1 MSYDDALTKV
11 FDASHTKVLE
21 NKELALCCN
30 IDSPLFE
37 QTEQYFARLK
47 SLKTEIFSSKINY
60 RNQVVDDSLRII
72 DAFKPELG
80 ISTKDVKE
88 EQKPFIKDHYFDV
101 LNKLNNALKIANFN
115 LDLFSK
121 FNFFHNNIVAIGANG
136 SGKSTL
142 SAKLKEYLPKSAM
155 TISAQKLLII
165 PVFKNI
171 TNPNDTIKDLKKSQ
185 AYEKSTRFI
194 LESDKSHSPETD
206 AIKNEFKFLLNNLLS
221 ENNTLNNKYVQSVRN
236 GENCSVPESKLNK
249 TIEIWNSLIEHR
261 VLECSDGININLKAL
276 TSEGSYP
283 AYQMSDGE
291 KVVLYYIA
299 HVIQAPQDGFII
311 VDEPEMYLH
320 KTLLS
325 KLWDIL
331 ETEREDC
338 IFVYLTHDLEFATS
352 RNTAKKVWIKS
363 FNHPDKWEIENI
375 PSNELPE
382 ALLLKLLGSRK
393 RILFCESESG
403 KIDEKIY
410 NLLLPNVTITP
421 VKTCFDVINYT
432 KAFNELPNTTA
443 EAFGLIDSD
452 HHDPDRLSS
461 LQAQNVFSLNVSEVE
476 NLLFDEG
483 FLRNFSKQMMCD
495 EDVVSTI
502 KSEVIEKLSNTKD
515 LQVANYISAKINYY
529 FKSSHVSKGNTLEDV
544 KTHYS
549 HFTDNISI
557 DDWHDTRETELQ
569 YIIDSKDYD
578 RALCVIND
586 KGLKTIANRN
596 FNIGN
601 FQERALNYLQFNHDS
616 HQHLLKHLPSEL
628 TAG

>member
-1 MSYDDALTKV
+1 MSDDNALTKV
-11 FDASHTKVLE
+11 FNDSHSKFSKQ
-21 NKELALCCN
+21 KELALYCDV
-30 IDSPLFE
+30 DSPLFE
-37 QTEQYFARLK
+37 KIEQYFEKLN
-47 SLKTEIFSSKINY
+47 SLKAEIFSSKINY
-60 RNQVVDDSLRII
+60 RNQVVDDCIRII
-72 DAFKPELG
+72 SAFEPRLG
-80 ISTKDVKE
+80 LDIKDVKE
-88 EQKPFIKDHYFDV
+88 EQKPFIKDYFFDV
-101 LNKLNNALKIANFN
+101 LNKLNDALKIASFN

-142 SAKLKEYLPKSAM
+142 SEKLKEYLPKSAM

-171 TNPNDTIKDLKKSQ
+171 TNPNDTIVDLHKSQ
-185 AYEKSTRFI
+185 FTEKSTRFK
-194 LESDKSHSPETD
+194 LDSDTTYSKEAD
-206 AIKNEFKFLLNNLLS
+206 AIKNEFKVLLNNLLS
-221 ENNTLNNKYVQSVRN
+221 EHNTLSNKYVQAVRN
-236 GENCSVPESKLNK
+236 GEVCDLPVSRLIN

-261 VLECSDGININLKAL
+261 VLECSDGINITLK
-276 TSEGSYP
+276 TKSSEDNYP

-299 HVIQAPQDGFII
+299 HVLQAPQDGFVI
-311 VDEPEMYLH
+311 VDKPEMYLH

-363 FNHPDKWEIENI
+363 FNHPDKWEIEDI

-410 NLLLPNVTITP
+410 NLLLPNFTITP

-432 KAFNELPNTTA
+432 KAFNELPNRTA

-452 HHDPDRLSS
+452 HHDPDRLLS
-461 LQAQNVFSLNVSEVE
+461 LQSENVFSLNVSEVE

-483 FLRNFSKQMMCD
+483 FLSDFSRQMMCD

-502 KSEVIEKLSNTKD
+502 KSEVIEKLSNTKE

-529 FKSSHVSKGNTLEDV
+529 FKSSHVSKGNTREDV

-549 HFTDNISI
+549 RFTDSIRI

-569 YIIDSKDYD
+569 DIIDSKDYD
-578 RALCVIND
+578 KALCVIND

-601 FQERALNYLQFNHDS
+601 FQERAINYLQFNHDS

-628 TAG
+628 TAE

>member
-1 MSYDDALTKV
+1 MIMHRS
-11 FDASHTKVLE
+11 E
-21 NKELALCCN
+21 
-30 IDSPLFE
+30 
-37 QTEQYFARLK
+37 
-47 SLKTEIFSSKINY
+47 
-60 RNQVVDDSLRII
+60 
-72 DAFKPELG
+72 
-80 ISTKDVKE
+80 
-88 EQKPFIKDHYFDV
+88 
-101 LNKLNNALKIANFN
+101 
-115 LDLFSK
+115 
-121 FNFFHNNIVAIGANG
+121 
-136 SGKSTL
+136 
-142 SAKLKEYLPKSAM
+142 AKLDYILM
-155 TISAQKLLII
+155 Y
-165 PVFKNI
+165 
-171 TNPNDTIKDLKKSQ
+171 
-185 AYEKSTRFI
+185 YEKSTRFKSV
-194 LESDKSHSPETD
+194 SDSNYSPETD
-206 AIKNEFKFLLNNLLS
+206 VIKNEFKVLLNNLLS

-236 GENCSVPESKLNK
+236 GENCSVPESKLIK
-249 TIEIWNSLIEHR
+249 AIEIWNSLIEHR

-276 TSEGSYP
+276 TSEDSYP

-299 HVIQAPQDGFII
+299 HVLQAPQDGFII
-311 VDEPEMYLH
+311 VDEPEIYLH

-410 NLLLPNVTITP
+410 NILLPNFTITP

-432 KAFNELPNTTA
+432 KAFNELPNKTA
-443 EAFGLIDSD
+443 ESFGLIDSD
-452 HHDPDRLSS
+452 HHDPDRLLS

-483 FLRNFSKQMMCD
+483 FLRDFSRQMMCNG
-495 EDVVSTI
+495 DVVSTI
-502 KSEVIEKLSNTKD
+502 KRAVIEKLSNTKE

-529 FKSSHVSKGNTLEDV
+529 FKSSHVSKGNTRDEV
-544 KTHYS
+544 KNHYS
-549 HFTDNISI
+549 HFTDNINI
-557 DDWHDTRETELQ
+557 DKWHDTREIELQ
-569 YIIDSKDYD
+569 DIIDSQDYD
-578 RALCVIND
+578 RALFVIND

-601 FQERALNYLQFNHDS
+601 FQEKALN
-616 HQHLLKHLPSEL
+616 
-628 TAG
+628 

>member
-1 MSYDDALTKV
+1 MSDDNALTKV
-11 FDASHTKVLE
+11 FNVSYSKFLKY
-21 NKELALCCN
+21 KELALYCGVE
-30 IDSPLFE
+30 SPLFE
-37 QTEQYFARLK
+37 QTEQYFGKLN
-47 SLKTEIFSSKINY
+47 SLTAEIFSLKINY
-60 RNQVVDDSLRII
+60 RNQVVDDCIGVI
-72 DAFKPELG
+72 DAFKSELG
-80 ISTKDVKE
+80 IDVKNIE
-88 EQKPFIKDHYFDV
+88 AEQKPFIKDYYFDV
-101 LNKLNNALKIANFN
+101 LNKLNNALKIASFN
-115 LDLFSK
+115 LELFSK

-165 PVFKNI
+165 PVFKNV
-171 TNPNDTIKDLKKSQ
+171 TNPIDTTKDLQELQSH
-185 AYEKSTRFI
+185 EKSTRFKSV
-194 LESDKSHSPETD
+194 SDSNYSPETD
-206 AIKNEFKFLLNNLLS
+206 VIKNEFKVLLNNLLS
-221 ENNTLNNKYVQSVRN
+221 ENNTLNNEYVQSVRN
-236 GENCSVPESKLNK
+236 GENCSVPESKLIK
-249 TIEIWNSLIEHR
+249 AIEIWNSLIDHR
-261 VLECSDGININLKAL
+261 VLECSDGININLK
-276 TSEGSYP
+276 TKGSEDSYP

-299 HVIQAPQDGFII
+299 HVLQAPQDGFII

-331 ETEREDC
+331 ESEREDC

-363 FNHPDKWEIENI
+363 FNHPNKWEIENI

-410 NLLLPNVTITP
+410 NLLLPKFTITP

-432 KAFNELPNTTA
+432 KAFNELPNKTA

-452 HHDPDRLSS
+452 HHDSDRLSS

-483 FLRNFSKQMMCD
+483 FLRNFSRRMMCD
-495 EDVVSTI
+495 DDVVSTI
-502 KSEVIEKLSNTKD
+502 KSEVIEKLSNTKE

-529 FKSSHVSKGNTLEDV
+529 FKSSHVSKGNTREDV

-549 HFTDNISI
+549 RFTDNISI
-557 DDWHDTRETELQ
+557 DEWHDARETELQ
-569 YIIDSKDYD
+569 NIIDSKDYD
-578 RALCVIND
+578 KALCVIND

-601 FQERALNYLQFNHDS
+601 FQEKALNYLQFNHDS

>member
-1 MSYDDALTKV
+1 MLSNDLLLNLVDESIVKLQKYKEIAEFCKISIHPFEEALNYFSTLREALHVHEYLK
-11 FDASHTKVLE
+11 E
-21 NKELALCCN
+21 NYQQQLQV
-30 IDSPLFE
+30 D
-37 QTEQYFARLK
+37 
-47 SLKTEIFSSKINY
+47 SSKIM
-60 RNQVVDDSLRII
+60 QS
-72 DAFKPELG
+72 FKFE
-80 ISTKDVKE
+80 TKFEVSQIHKDFYKININKGLVE
-88 EQKPFIKDHYFDV
+88 FERHIKV
-101 LNKLNNALKIANFN
+101 ASFN
-115 LDLFSK
+115 LNMFIK
-121 FNFFHNNIVAIGANG
+121 FNFFSDNIVAIGANG

-155 TISAQKLLII
+155 TISAQKFLII

-171 TNPNDTIKDLKKSQ
+171 TNPNDTIKDLHVSQ
-185 AYEKSTRFI
+185 FYEKSTRFK
-194 LESDKSHSPETD
+194 LDSNESYSPEAN
-206 AIKNEFKFLLNNLLS
+206 AIKDEFKVLLNNLLS
-221 ENNTLNNKYVQSVRN
+221 ENNTLNNRYVRSVRN
-236 GENCSVPESKLNK
+236 GELCELPTSKLTN

-261 VLECSDGININLKAL
+261 ILECADGININLKAL
-276 TSEGSYP
+276 NSEKIYP

-299 HVIQAPQDGFII
+299 HVLQAPQDGFII

-352 RNTAKKVWIKS
+352 RNTAKKIWIKS

-410 NLLLPNVTITP
+410 NLLLPNFTITP

-432 KAFNELPNTTA
+432 KAFNELPNRTA

-452 HHDPDRLSS
+452 HHDPDRLLS

-483 FLRNFSKQMMCD
+483 FLSDFSRQLMCD
-495 EDVVSTI
+495 GDVVSTI
-502 KSEVIEKLSNTKD
+502 KSEVIEKLSNTKE

-529 FKSSHVSKGNTLEDV
+529 FKSSHVSKGNTREDV
-544 KTHYS
+544 KKHYS
-549 HFTDNISI
+549 RFTDNISI

-569 YIIDSKDYD
+569 NIIDSKDYD
-578 RALCVIND
+578 RALCIIND

-601 FQERALNYLQFNHDS
+601 FQEKALSYLQFNHSS

>member
-1 MSYDDALTKV
+1 MLSHDLLLNLVDESVVKLQKYKEIAEFCEISIQPFEEALNY
-11 FDASHTKVLE
+11 FSRLE
-21 NKELALCCN
+21 GALHVHEHLKENYLQQLQV
-30 IDSPLFE
+30 D
-37 QTEQYFARLK
+37 
-47 SLKTEIFSSKINY
+47 SSKIM
-60 RNQVVDDSLRII
+60 QS
-72 DAFKPELG
+72 FKLTTKFEISQIHKDFYKININKGLSQFG
-80 ISTKDVKE
+80 INTKV
-88 EQKPFIKDHYFDV
+88 
-101 LNKLNNALKIANFN
+101 ATFN
-115 LDLFSK
+115 LNIFIK
-121 FNFFHNNIVAIGANG
+121 FNFFNNNIVAIGANG

-142 SAKLKEYLPKSAM
+142 SAKLKEYLPTSAM

-171 TNPNDTIKDLKKSQ
+171 TNPNDTIRDLHKSQ
-185 AYEKSTRFI
+185 SYEKSTRFK
-194 LESDKSHSPETD
+194 LDSNESYSPEAN
-206 AIKNEFKFLLNNLLS
+206 AIKDEFKFLLNNLLS
-221 ENNTLNNKYVQSVRN
+221 ENNTLNNRYVQSVRS
-236 GENCSVPESKLNK
+236 GEACELPRSKLTN

-261 VLECSDGININLKAL
+261 VLECSDGININLKSL
-276 TSEGSYP
+276 TSEDSYP

-299 HVIQAPQDGFII
+299 HVLQAPQDGFVI
-311 VDEPEMYLH
+311 VDEPEIYLH

-352 RNTAKKVWIKS
+352 RNTAKKLWIKS

-410 NLLLPNVTITP
+410 NLLLPNLTITP

-432 KAFNELPNTTA
+432 KAFNELPNRTA
-443 EAFGLIDSD
+443 ESFGLIDSD
-452 HHDPDRLSS
+452 HHDPDRLLS

-483 FLRNFSKQMMCD
+483 FLRDFSRQMMCD
-495 EDVVSTI
+495 GDVVSTI
-502 KSEVIEKLSNTKD
+502 KSEVIEKLSNTKE

-529 FKSSHVSKGNTLEDV
+529 FKSSHVSKGNTRDDV
-544 KTHYS
+544 KNHYS
-549 HFTDNISI
+549 HFTDNINI
-557 DDWHDTRETELQ
+557 DKWHDIREIELQ
-569 YIIDSKDYD
+569 DIIDSQDYD
-578 RALCVIND
+578 RALFVIND

-601 FQERALNYLQFNHDS
+601 FQERALSYLQFNHDS

-628 TAG
+628 TAE

>member
-1 MSYDDALTKV
+1 MLINDLLLNLVDESIVQLQKYKEIAEFCEINIQPFEEALNYFFKLKEALHMHEYLT
-11 FDASHTKVLE
+11 E
-21 NKELALCCN
+21 NYQQQLQV
-30 IDSPLFE
+30 D
-37 QTEQYFARLK
+37 
-47 SLKTEIFSSKINY
+47 SSKIM
-60 RNQVVDDSLRII
+60 QS
-72 DAFKPELG
+72 FKFK
-80 ISTKDVKE
+80 TKFEVSQIHRDFYNINIQKGLE
-88 EQKPFIKDHYFDV
+88 EFKKNIK
-101 LNKLNNALKIANFN
+101 AANFN
-115 LDLFSK
+115 LNIFSK
-121 FNFFHNNIVAIGANG
+121 FSFFNKNIVAIGANG

-142 SAKLKEYLPKSAM
+142 AAKLKEYLPTSAM

-194 LESDKSHSPETD
+194 LESDRSHSPEAD

-221 ENNTLNNKYVQSVRN
+221 ENNTLNNKYVQSVRI
-236 GENCSVPESKLNK
+236 GESCNVPESKLNK

-276 TSEGSYP
+276 TSENIYP

-291 KVVLYYIA
+291 KVILYYIS
-299 HVIQAPQDGFII
+299 HVLQAPQNGFII

-338 IFVYLTHDLEFATS
+338 IFIYLTHDLDFATS

-363 FNHPDKWEIENI
+363 FNHPDKWEIEDI

-382 ALLLKLLGSRK
+382 TLLLKLLGSRK

-410 NLLLPNVTITP
+410 NLLLPNFTITP

-432 KAFNELPNTTA
+432 KAFNELPNRTA
-443 EAFGLIDSD
+443 EALGLIDSD
-452 HHDPDRLSS
+452 HHDSDRLSS
-461 LQAQNVFSLNVSEVE
+461 LKAQNVFSLNVSEVE

-483 FLRNFSKQMMCD
+483 FLRDFSRQMMCD
-495 EDVVSTI
+495 GDVVSTI
-502 KSEVIEKLSNTKD
+502 KSEVIAKLSNTKE

-529 FKSSHVSKGNTLEDV
+529 FKSSHVSKGNTREDV
-544 KTHYS
+544 KKHYS
-549 HFTDNISI
+549 RFTDNISI

-569 YIIDSKDYD
+569 DIIDSKDYD

-601 FQERALNYLQFNHDS
+601 FQEKALSYLQFNRDS

-628 TAG
+628 TAE

>member
-1 MSYDDALTKV
+1 LKEAVHKHEELEASY
-11 FDASHTKVLE
+11 
-21 NKELALCCN
+21 
-30 IDSPLFE
+30 
-37 QTEQYFARLK
+37 TEQIRIDTSNIIGSFGFQTKFEISQIHKDFYTINIKR
-47 SLKTEIFSSKINY
+47 SLVQFEH
-60 RNQVVDDSLRII
+60 
-72 DAFKPELG
+72 
-80 ISTKDVKE
+80 
-88 EQKPFIKDHYFDV
+88 FIK
-101 LNKLNNALKIANFN
+101 IAKFN
-115 LDLFSK
+115 LNIFIK
-121 FNFFHNNIVAIGANG
+121 FNFFDKNIVAIGANG

-142 SAKLKEYLPKSAM
+142 SAKLKEYLPTSAM

-171 TNPNDTIKDLKKSQ
+171 TNPNDTIRDLYKSQ
-185 AYEKSTRFI
+185 SAEKSTRFL
-194 LESDKSHSPETD
+194 LESDRSSSPETN
-206 AIKNEFKFLLNNLLS
+206 AIKDEFKFLLNNLLS
-221 ENNTLNNKYVQSVRN
+221 ENNTLNNRYVQSVR
-236 GENCSVPESKLNK
+236 GGKACELPRSKLTN
-249 TIEIWNSLIEHR
+249 TIEIWNSLVEHR
-261 VLECSDGININLKAL
+261 VLECSDGINITLKAL
-276 TSEGSYP
+276 TSEDSYP

-299 HVIQAPQDGFII
+299 HVLQAPQDGFII

-410 NLLLPNVTITP
+410 NLLLPNFTITP

-432 KAFNELPNTTA
+432 KAFNELPSRTA
-443 EAFGLIDSD
+443 EAYGLIDSD
-452 HHDPDRLSS
+452 HHDPDRLLN

-483 FLRNFSKQMMCD
+483 FLSDFSRQMMCD
-495 EDVVSTI
+495 GDVVSTI
-502 KSEVIEKLSNTKD
+502 KSEVIAKLSNTKE

-529 FKSSHVSKGNTLEDV
+529 FKSSHVSKGNTREDV
-544 KTHYS
+544 KKHYS
-549 HFTDNISI
+549 RFTDNISI

-569 YIIDSKDYD
+569 GIIDSKDYD

-601 FQERALNYLQFNHDS
+601 FQEKALSYLQFNRDS

-628 TAG
+628 TAE

>member
-1 MSYDDALTKV
+1 MSDDNALTKV
-11 FDASHTKVLE
+11 FNVSHSKFLKQ
-21 NKELALCCN
+21 KELALYC
-30 IDSPLFE
+30 DVESPLFE
-37 QTEQYFARLK
+37 QIEQYFEKLN

-60 RNQVVDDSLRII
+60 RNQVVDDCIRII

-80 ISTKDVKE
+80 MDTQDIEE
-88 EQKPFIKDHYFDV
+88 EQKPFIRDYYFDL
-101 LNKLNNALKIANFN
+101 LNKLNDALKIASFN

-165 PVFKNI
+165 PIFTNV
-171 TNPNDTIKDLKKSQ
+171 TNPNDTIKDLKESQ
-185 AYEKSTRFI
+185 SYEKSIRFKSV
-194 LESDKSHSPETD
+194 SDSNYSPETD
-206 AIKNEFKFLLNNLLS
+206 VIKNEFKVLLSNLLS
-221 ENNTLNNKYVQSVRN
+221 ENNALNNKYVQSVRS
-236 GENCSVPESKLNK
+236 GDACELPISKLTN
-249 TIEIWNSLIEHR
+249 TIEVWNSLVEHR
-261 VLECSDGININLKAL
+261 VLECSDGINIHLKAKD
-276 TSEGSYP
+276 SDDNYP

-291 KVVLYYIA
+291 KVILYYIA
-299 HVIQAPQDGFII
+299 HVLQAPQNGFII

-320 KTLLS
+320 KTLLG

-331 ETEREDC
+331 ETEREDY
-338 IFVYLTHDLEFATS
+338 IFIYLTHDLEFATS

-410 NLLLPNVTITP
+410 NLLLPNFTITP

-432 KAFNELPNTTA
+432 KAFNELPNRTA

-452 HHDPDRLSS
+452 HHDPDMLLS
-461 LQAQNVFSLNVSEVE
+461 LQSQNVFSLNVSEVE

-483 FLRNFSKQMMCD
+483 FLSDFSRQMMCD
-495 EDVVSTI
+495 VDVVSTI
-502 KSEVIEKLSNTKD
+502 KSEIIEKLSNTKE

-529 FKSSHVSKGNTLEDV
+529 FKSSHVSKGNTREDV

-549 HFTDNISI
+549 RFTDNISI

-569 YIIDSKDYD
+569 DIIDSKDYD

-601 FQERALNYLQFNHDS
+601 FQEKALSYLQFNHSS

>member
-1 MSYDDALTKV
+1 MSDDNPLNKI
-11 FDASHTKVLE
+11 FNDSYTKVLKY
-21 NKELALCCN
+21 KELALCCGVE
-30 IDSPLFE
+30 SQLFE
-37 QTEQYFARLK
+37 QTEQYFEKLK
-47 SLKTEIFSSKINY
+47 SLATEIFSSKINY
-60 RNQVVDDSLRII
+60 RNQVIDDCLGII

-80 ISTKDVKE
+80 MDTKDIEE
-88 EQKPFIKDHYFDV
+88 EQKPFIKDYYFDV
-101 LNKLNNALKIANFN
+101 LNNLNNALKIASFN

-121 FNFFHNNIVAIGANG
+121 FNFFNNNIVAIGANG

-171 TNPNDTIKDLKKSQ
+171 TNPNDTVKELKKSQ
-185 AYEKSTRFI
+185 SYEKSTRFI
-194 LESDKSHSPETD
+194 LESDRSHSPEAD

-221 ENNTLNNKYVQSVRN
+221 ENNTLNNKYVQSVRE
-236 GENCSVPESKLNK
+236 GEVCELPISKLFNA
-249 TIEIWNSLIEHR
+249 IDIWNSLIEHR
-261 VLECSDGININLKAL
+261 VLDCSDGININLKSIN
-276 TSEGSYP
+276 SENTYP

-299 HVIQAPQDGFII
+299 HVLQAPQNGFVI

-363 FNHPDKWEIENI
+363 FNHPDEWEIENI

-410 NLLLPNVTITP
+410 NLLLSDFTITP

-432 KAFNELPNTTA
+432 KAFNELPNRTA

-452 HHDPDRLSS
+452 HHDPDRLLS

-502 KSEVIEKLSNTKD
+502 KSEVIERLSNTKE

-529 FKSSHVSKGNTLEDV
+529 FKSSHVSKGNTRADV
-544 KTHYS
+544 KEHYS
-549 HFTDNISI
+549 RFTDNISI

-569 YIIDSKDYD
+569 GIIDSKDYD

-586 KGLKTIANRN
+586 KGLKAIANRN

-601 FQERALNYLQFNHDS
+601 FQEKALSYLQFNHSS

>member
-1 MSYDDALTKV
+1 MSYDDPLIKV

-21 NKELALCCN
+21 NKKLALYC
-30 IDSPLFE
+30 DVESPLFE
-37 QTEQYFARLK
+37 QSEQYFSRLK
-47 SLKTEIFSSKINY
+47 SLRTEIFLSKINY

-72 DAFKPELG
+72 DAFKPDLG
-80 ISTKDVKE
+80 MDTKDVEE
-88 EQKPFIKDHYFDV
+88 EQKPFIRDYYFDV
-101 LNKLNNALKIANFN
+101 LNNLNDALKMASFN

-171 TNPNDTIKDLKKSQ
+171 TNPNDTIKDLHESQ
-185 AYEKSTRFI
+185 TYEKSTRFL
-194 LESDKSHSPETD
+194 LESDKSSSSETI
-206 AIKNEFKFLLNNLLS
+206 AITNEFKILLNNLLS
-221 ENNTLNNKYVQSVRN
+221 EHNTLNNIYVQAVRSGQVCDIPVSRLIN
-236 GENCSVPESKLNK
+236 

-261 VLECSDGININLKAL
+261 ILECADGININLKAL
-276 TSEGSYP
+276 NSEDIYP

-299 HVIQAPQDGFII
+299 HVLQAPQDGFII

-320 KTLLS
+320 QTLLG

-410 NLLLPNVTITP
+410 NLLLPNFTITP

-432 KAFNELPNTTA
+432 KAFNELPNRAA

-452 HHDPDRLSS
+452 HHDPDRLLS
-461 LQAQNVFSLNVSEVE
+461 LQSQNVFSLNVSEVE

-483 FLRNFSKQMMCD
+483 FLSDFSRQMMCD
-495 EDVVSTI
+495 GDVVSTI
-502 KSEVIEKLSNTKD
+502 KSEIIEKLSNTKE

-529 FKSSHVSKGNTLEDV
+529 FKSSHVSKGNTREDV

-549 HFTDNISI
+549 RFTDNISI
-557 DDWHDTRETELQ
+557 DEWHDARETELQ
-569 YIIDSKDYD
+569 NVIDSKDYD
-578 RALCVIND
+578 KALCVIND

-601 FQERALNYLQFNHDS
+601 FQEKALNYLQFNRDS

>member
-1 MSYDDALTKV
+1 MSDIDALTKV

-21 NKELALCCN
+21 NKKLALYC
-30 IDSPLFE
+30 DVESPLFE
-37 QTEQYFARLK
+37 QSEQYFSRLK
-47 SLKTEIFSSKINY
+47 SLRTEIFSSKINY

-72 DAFKPELG
+72 DAFKPDLG
-80 ISTKDVKE
+80 MDTKDVEE
-88 EQKPFIKDHYFDV
+88 EQKPFIKDYYFDV
-101 LNKLNNALKIANFN
+101 LNNLNNALKIASFN

-121 FNFFHNNIVAIGANG
+121 FDFFHNNIVAIGANG

-142 SAKLKEYLPKSAM
+142 SVKLKEYLPKSAM

-171 TNPNDTIKDLKKSQ
+171 TNPNDTVKELKKSQ
-185 AYEKSTRFI
+185 SYEKSTRFI
-194 LESDKSHSPETD
+194 LESDRSHSPEAD

-221 ENNTLNNKYVQSVRN
+221 ENNTLNNKYVQSVRE
-236 GENCSVPESKLNK
+236 GKVCELTISKLFK
-249 TIEIWNSLIEHR
+249 AIDIWNSLIEHR
-261 VLECSDGININLKAL
+261 VLDCSDGINISLKSIN
-276 TSEGSYP
+276 SENTYP

-299 HVIQAPQDGFII
+299 HVLQAPQDGFVI

-410 NLLLPNVTITP
+410 NLLLPNFTITP

-432 KAFNELPNTTA
+432 KAFNELPNRTA

-452 HHDPDRLSS
+452 HHDPDRLLS

-483 FLRNFSKQMMCD
+483 FLSDFSRQMMCD
-495 EDVVSTI
+495 GDVVSTI
-502 KSEVIEKLSNTKD
+502 KSEVVEKLSNTKE

-529 FKSSHVSKGNTLEDV
+529 FKSSHVSKGNTREDV
-544 KTHYS
+544 KNHYS
-549 HFTDNISI
+549 HFTDKISI
-557 DDWHDTRETELQ
+557 DDWHDTREIELQ
-569 YIIDSKDYD
+569 GIIDSKDYD

-601 FQERALNYLQFNHDS
+601 FQEKALSYLQFNRSS

-628 TAG
+628 TAE

>member
-1 MSYDDALTKV
+1 MLSNDLLLNLVDESIVKLQKYKEISEFCEINIQPFEEALNYFSILREALHAHESLT
-11 FDASHTKVLE
+11 E
-21 NKELALCCN
+21 NYLQQLQV
-30 IDSPLFE
+30 D
-37 QTEQYFARLK
+37 
-47 SLKTEIFSSKINY
+47 SSKIM
-60 RNQVVDDSLRII
+60 QS
-72 DAFKPELG
+72 FKFK
-80 ISTKDVKE
+80 TKFEVSQIHRSFYKINVEKGLDEFKHN
-88 EQKPFIKDHYFDV
+88 IKV
-101 LNKLNNALKIANFN
+101 AIFN
-115 LDLFSK
+115 LNIFIK
-121 FNFFHNNIVAIGANG
+121 FNFFNDNIVAIGANG

-165 PVFKNI
+165 PIFKNI
-171 TNPNDTIKDLKKSQ
+171 TNPNDTIKELRQSQ
-185 AYEKSTRFI
+185 FYEKTTRFI
-194 LESDKSHSPETD
+194 LESNRSNSPETD
-206 AIKNEFKFLLNNLLS
+206 AIKNEFKFLLNNLLA
-221 ENNTLNNKYVQSVRN
+221 ENNTLNNKYVQSVRS
-236 GENCSVPESKLNK
+236 GAICELPRSKLTN

-261 VLECSDGININLKAL
+261 VLECSDGININLK
-276 TSEGSYP
+276 TRNSENTYP

-299 HVIQAPQDGFII
+299 HVLQAPQDGFII

-393 RILFCESESG
+393 RILFCKSESG

-410 NLLLPNVTITP
+410 NLLLPKFTITP

-432 KAFNELPNTTA
+432 KAFNELPNRAA

-452 HHDPDRLSS
+452 HHDPDRLLS
-461 LQAQNVFSLNVSEVE
+461 LQSQNVFSLNVSEVE
-476 NLLFDEG
+476 NLLFDED
-483 FLRNFSKQMMCD
+483 FLSDFSRQMMCD
-495 EDVVSTI
+495 GDVVSTI
-502 KSEVIEKLSNTKD
+502 KSEVIEKLSNTKE

-529 FKSSHVSKGNTLEDV
+529 FKSSHVSKGNTREDV

-549 HFTDNISI
+549 RFTDNISI

-569 YIIDSKDYD
+569 DIIDSKDYD

-601 FQERALNYLQFNHDS
+601 FQEKALSYLQFNHSS

>member
-1 MSYDDALTKV
+1 MSYVDALTKV

-21 NKELALCCN
+21 NKELALYC
-30 IDSPLFE
+30 DVESPLFE
-37 QTEQYFARLK
+37 QSEQYFSRLK

-72 DAFKPELG
+72 DAFKPDLG
-80 ISTKDVKE
+80 IDTKDVEE
-88 EQKPFIKDHYFDV
+88 EQKPFIRDYYFDV
-101 LNKLNNALKIANFN
+101 LNNLNDALKIASFN
-115 LDLFSK
+115 LDLFKK

-171 TNPNDTIKDLKKSQ
+171 TNPNDTIKDLHESQ
-185 AYEKSTRFI
+185 SYEKSTRFL
-194 LESDKSHSPETD
+194 LESDRSSSSETI
-206 AIKNEFKFLLNNLLS
+206 AITNEFKILLNNLLS
-221 ENNTLNNKYVQSVRN
+221 EHNTLSNMYVQAVRN
-236 GENCSVPESKLNK
+236 GQVCDVPVSRLIN

-276 TSEGSYP
+276 DSENIYP

-299 HVIQAPQDGFII
+299 HVLQAPKDGFII
-311 VDEPEMYLH
+311 VDEPEIYLH

-410 NLLLPNVTITP
+410 NLLLPNFTITP

-432 KAFNELPNTTA
+432 KAFNEIPNRTA

-452 HHDPDRLSS
+452 HHDPDRLLS

-483 FLRNFSKQMMCD
+483 FLSDFSRQMMCD
-495 EDVVSTI
+495 GDVVSTI
-502 KSEVIEKLSNTKD
+502 KSEVIAKLSNTKE

-529 FKSSHVSKGNTLEDV
+529 FKSSHVSKGNTREDV
-544 KTHYS
+544 KKHYS
-549 HFTDNISI
+549 RFTDNISI

-569 YIIDSKDYD
+569 GIIDSKDYD

-601 FQERALNYLQFNHDS
+601 FQEKALSYLQFNRDS

-628 TAG
+628 TAE

>member
-1 MSYDDALTKV
+1 MLSNDLLLNLVDESIIKLQKYKEIAEFCEINIQPFEEALNYFSKLKR
-11 FDASHTKVLE
+11 ALHGHEYLME
-21 NKELALCCN
+21 NYQQQLQV
-30 IDSPLFE
+30 D
-37 QTEQYFARLK
+37 
-47 SLKTEIFSSKINY
+47 SSKII
-60 RNQVVDDSLRII
+60 QS
-72 DAFKPELG
+72 FKFK
-80 ISTKDVKE
+80 TKFEVSQIHRGFYKINIEKGLE
-88 EQKPFIKDHYFDV
+88 EFKHNIK
-101 LNKLNNALKIANFN
+101 AASFN
-115 LDLFSK
+115 LNIFSK
-121 FNFFHNNIVAIGANG
+121 FSFFNNNIVAIGANG

-142 SAKLKEYLPKSAM
+142 SAKLKEYLPNSAM

-171 TNPNDTIKDLKKSQ
+171 TNPNDTIKDLHESQ
-185 AYEKSTRFI
+185 SYEKSTRFK
-194 LESDKSHSPETD
+194 LDSNESYSVEAE

-221 ENNTLNNKYVQSVRN
+221 ENNTLNNEYVQSMRDGKV
-236 GENCSVPESKLNK
+236 CPLPVSQLIK

-261 VLECSDGININLKAL
+261 ILECSDGININLK
-276 TSEGSYP
+276 TKSSEGSYP

-299 HVIQAPQDGFII
+299 HVLQAPQDGFII

-338 IFVYLTHDLEFATS
+338 IFIYLTHDLEFATS

-393 RILFCESESG
+393 RILFCESENG

-410 NLLLPNVTITP
+410 NLLLPNFTITP

-432 KAFNELPNTTA
+432 KAFNELPNRTA

-452 HHDPDRLSS
+452 HHDPDRLLS

-483 FLRNFSKQMMCD
+483 FLSDFSRQMMCD
-495 EDVVSTI
+495 GDVVSTI
-502 KSEVIEKLSNTKD
+502 KREVVEKLSNTKE

-529 FKSSHVSKGNTLEDV
+529 FKSSHVSKGNTREDV

-569 YIIDSKDYD
+569 GIIDSKDYD

-601 FQERALNYLQFNHDS
+601 FQEKALSYLQFNHSS

-628 TAG
+628 TEG

>member
-1 MSYDDALTKV
+1 MLSNDLLLNLVDESIIKLQKYKEIAEFCEINIQPFEEALNYFSKLKR
-11 FDASHTKVLE
+11 ALHGHEYLME
-21 NKELALCCN
+21 NYQQQLQV
-30 IDSPLFE
+30 D
-37 QTEQYFARLK
+37 
-47 SLKTEIFSSKINY
+47 SSKIM
-60 RNQVVDDSLRII
+60 QS
-72 DAFKPELG
+72 FKFK
-80 ISTKDVKE
+80 TKFEVSQIHRDFYKINIEKGLE
-88 EQKPFIKDHYFDV
+88 EFKHNIK
-101 LNKLNNALKIANFN
+101 AASFN
-115 LDLFSK
+115 LNIFSK
-121 FNFFHNNIVAIGANG
+121 FSFFNNNIVAIGANG

-142 SAKLKEYLPKSAM
+142 SAKLKEYLPNSAM

-171 TNPNDTIKDLKKSQ
+171 TNPNDTIKDLHESQ
-185 AYEKSTRFI
+185 SYEKSTRFK
-194 LESDKSHSPETD
+194 LDSNESYSVEAE

-221 ENNTLNNKYVQSVRN
+221 ENNTLNNKYVQSMRDGKV
-236 GENCSVPESKLNK
+236 CPLPVSQLIK

-261 VLECSDGININLKAL
+261 ILECSDGININLK
-276 TSEGSYP
+276 TKSSEGSYP

-299 HVIQAPQDGFII
+299 HVLQAPQDGFII

-338 IFVYLTHDLEFATS
+338 IFIYLTHDLEFATS

-393 RILFCESESG
+393 RILFCESENG

-410 NLLLPNVTITP
+410 NLLLPNFTITP

-432 KAFNELPNTTA
+432 KAFNELPNRTA

-452 HHDPDRLSS
+452 HHDPDRLLS

-483 FLRNFSKQMMCD
+483 FLSDFSRQMMCD
-495 EDVVSTI
+495 GDVVSTI
-502 KSEVIEKLSNTKD
+502 KREVVEKLSNTKE

-529 FKSSHVSKGNTLEDV
+529 FKSSHVSKGNTREDV

-569 YIIDSKDYD
+569 GIIDSKDYD

-601 FQERALNYLQFNHDS
+601 FQEKALSYLQFNHSS

-628 TAG
+628 TEG

>member
-1 MSYDDALTKV
+1 MSDDNALTKV
-11 FDASHTKVLE
+11 FNDSHSKFSKQ
-21 NKELALCCN
+21 KELALYCDV
-30 IDSPLFE
+30 DSPLFE
-37 QTEQYFARLK
+37 KIEQYFEKLN
-47 SLKTEIFSSKINY
+47 SLKAEIFSSKINY
-60 RNQVVDDSLRII
+60 RNQVVDDCLRII
-72 DAFKPELG
+72 DAFKPDLG
-80 ISTKDVKE
+80 MDIKDVEE
-88 EQKPFIKDHYFDV
+88 EQKPFIRDYYFDV
-101 LNKLNNALKIANFN
+101 LNNLNDALKIASFN

-142 SAKLKEYLPKSAM
+142 SEKLKEYLPKSAM

-171 TNPNDTIKDLKKSQ
+171 TNPNDTIVELHKSQ
-185 AYEKSTRFI
+185 FTEKSTRFL
-194 LESDKSHSPETD
+194 LESDRSHSPEAD

-221 ENNTLNNKYVQSVRN
+221 ENNTLNNKYVQLVRS
-236 GENCSVPESKLNK
+236 GESCSVPESKLIK
-249 TIEIWNSLIEHR
+249 AIEIWNSLIEHR
-261 VLECSDGININLKAL
+261 FLECSDGININLKVL
-276 TSEGSYP
+276 SSENIYP

-299 HVIQAPQDGFII
+299 HILQAPQDGFII

-410 NLLLPNVTITP
+410 NLLLPNFTITP

-432 KAFNELPNTTA
+432 KAFNELPNRTA

-452 HHDPDRLSS
+452 HHDPDRLLS

-483 FLRNFSKQMMCD
+483 FLSDFSRQMMCD
-495 EDVVSTI
+495 GDVVSTI
-502 KSEVIEKLSNTKD
+502 KREVVEKLSNTKE

-529 FKSSHVSKGNTLEDV
+529 FKSSHVSKGNTREDV

-569 YIIDSKDYD
+569 GIIDSKDYD

-601 FQERALNYLQFNHDS
+601 FQEKALSYLQFNHSS

-628 TAG
+628 TEG